1 MAKVAI
7 YHPWIYLKGGAEKT
21 ILELVQRSKHE
32 WVIYTNRYEKDN
44 TFSEFEKLEVTELL
58 RVPVK
63 RDIFNVALAALRIL
77 FQKRIDFKS
86 DLLMISSEG
95 LGDLINFKKQKDLP
109 SVCFC
114 HTPLKIIH
122 DKHTQ
127 KRYLELN
134 GNKAKLKLLFFGT
147 IFKTIDKIAWN
158 KFERVI
164 CNSQEVKN
172 RVLDANLADDSV
184 ISIANP
190 GVDIEKYSS
199 WKVKSG
205 DYLLIPGRIMWTK
218 NIELG
223 IKAFLRSQAPKSNIK
238 LVIAGAVD
246 KKSESYFEELQ
257 SYTKNT
263 ELISFKVSPSN
274 EELLELY
281 ENSMA
286 VLFTAPNE
294 DWGIVP
300 LEGMAAG
307 KPVIAI
313 NQGGPKE
320 SIIDGVTGYL
330 ANNNIGDYERAINKL
345 ITNEN
350 ILQMGQNA
358 REHVQKFSWDK
369 FTKVIDEE
377 IDNLLLSR
385 RKS

>member
-1 MAKVAI
+1 MAI

-21 ILELVQRSKHE
+21 ILELVNRSKHD
-32 WVIYTNRYEKDN
+32 WTIYTNRYEKDN
-44 TFSEFEKLEVTELL
+44 TFPEFENLKVTELL

-77 FQKRIDFKS
+77 FQKRIDFRS

-95 LGDLINFKKQKDLP
+95 LGDFINFKKQKDLP

-127 KRYLELN
+127 NRYLELH
-134 GNKAKLKLLFFGT
+134 GKKAKLKLFFFGT
-147 IFKTIDKIAWN
+147 VFKTVDKIAWR

-172 RVLDANLADDSV
+172 RVLEAKLADDSI

-190 GVDIEKYSS
+190 GVDIEKYTS
-199 WKVKSG
+199 WEVKSG
-205 DYLLIPGRIMWTK
+205 NYFLIPGRIMWTK

-223 IKAFLRSQAPKSNIK
+223 IKAYLNSQAPKNNIK

-246 KKSESYFEELQ
+246 KKSEQYYEKLQ
-257 SYTKNT
+257 TYARDSD
-263 ELISFKVSPSN
+263 LISFRVSPST

-281 ENSMA
+281 KNSMA

-300 LEGMAAG
+300 LEGMASG

-320 SIIDGVTGYL
+320 SIINKVTGYL
-330 ANNNIGDYERAINKL
+330 ANNNIDDYRKAINEL
-345 ITNEN
+345 IEN
-350 ILQMGQNA
+350 KNKLQMGQNA
-358 REHVQKFSWDK
+358 RDHVQKYSWDN
-369 FTKVIDEE
+369 FTQIIDDE
-377 IDNLLLSR
+377 IDRLLLKR

>member
-1 MAKVAI
+1 MAI

-21 ILELVQRSKHE
+21 ILELVHRSRHD
-32 WVIYTNRYEKDN
+32 WIIYTNRYEKDN
-44 TFSEFEKLEVTELL
+44 TFPEFDNLEVNELL

-63 RDIFNVALAALRIL
+63 RDIFNVTAAALRIL

-95 LGDLINFKKQKDLP
+95 LGDFINFKKQRNLP

-127 KRYLELN
+127 NRYLELN

-147 IFKTIDKIAWN
+147 VFKTIDKIAWK

-172 RVLDANLADDSV
+172 RVLNADLADDSI

-223 IKAFLRSQAPKSNIK
+223 IKAYLKSQAPKKNIK
-238 LVIAGAVD
+238 LIIAGAVD
-246 KKSESYFEELQ
+246 KKSEQYFEELQ
-257 SYTKNT
+257 SYLRNSD
-263 ELISFKVSPSN
+263 LISFRVSPSS

-281 ENSMA
+281 KDSMA

-320 SIIDGVTGYL
+320 SIINEVTGYL
-330 ANNNIGDYERAINKL
+330 ADNNIDDYKSAIDKL
-345 ITNEN
+345 INNEN
-350 ILQMGQNA
+350 KLQMGLNA
-358 REHVQKFSWDK
+358 REHVQKFSWDN
-369 FTKVIDEE
+369 FTKVIDDE
-377 IDNLLLSR
+377 IDSLILQRGKL
-385 RKS
+385 